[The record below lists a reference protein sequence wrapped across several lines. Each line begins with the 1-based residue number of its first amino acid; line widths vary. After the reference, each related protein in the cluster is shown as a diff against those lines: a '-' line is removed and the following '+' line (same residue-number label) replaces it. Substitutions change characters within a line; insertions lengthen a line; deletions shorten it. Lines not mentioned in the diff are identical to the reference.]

1 MQNSLRI
8 MMNQGIISP
17 FDFHFSNYLMK
28 FASNKQQTLQDKI
41 IGLGILSAL
50 VSNVSF
56 SKQCPCLNLDEF
68 DFETFFSVAEEE
80 VPEESPLRYSPADPD
95 SPEFEENNLQSKKTF
110 RVQNSDDEE
119 TNNEELLKAKEK
131 ILSFF
136 KLQKDICDFAAKI
149 AKSFPE
155 LMCEIKDLKQKASF
169 VPLVW
174 HAPRLYLH
182 RFWEY
187 ENEVVAKCENYVR
200 SEDQITLPLSEI
212 RKISRYFQTANGEE
226 QLRATELALKK
237 KMSIITGG
245 PGTGKTT
252 IASAIL
258 ALHISQKPDIKIS
271 LCAPTGKAQARM
283 AEAIRDEVNGKDTS
297 KPPSIICDDLVKQ
310 KILSIKPSTIH
321 RLLAYSPS
329 QRKYSYDSNNQ
340 LDTDLIIVDEASMIP
355 LSQMVALLR
364 AVPDHAKI
372 IFLGD
377 ADQLASVETGAV
389 FADLCD
395 KKSRLEKNIASLTI
409 SHRFDSE
416 GKINK
421 LKNAVNDGNATLCVE
436 KLKKN
441 FSEDDSQPQDKV
453 DDTVCWQTL
462 SALGIYSE
470 SKKNNESEILKG
482 IESALEP
489 IVKEKW
495 AEYLSEQTPEEAFL
509 KFQKFQILCS
519 HKSTLLG
526 AVSINKIVRK
536 ILRKTE
542 EYSAGL
548 PIMITKNDYSVKLFN
563 GDIGICWRKRNSDG
577 SLQATRVYFPSP
589 EEPNKF
595 IDFAPAMLPEH
606 ECAYAM
612 TVHKAQGSGFDDI
625 LFIVPPLPQ
634 SPLLTREMLYTAIT
648 RTRKRVTIW
657 AEEECLKNAIK
668 NKTQRPS
675 GIKEKMTF
683 SLA

>member
-1 MQNSLRI
+1 
-8 MMNQGIISP
+8 MMNNGVISS
-17 FDFHFSNYLMK
+17 FDFHFSNYLLK
-28 FASNKQQTLQDKI
+28 FVSNKQQTFNDEF
-41 IGLGILSAL
+41 IGLGLFSSL

-68 DFETFFSVAEEE
+68 DFETHFSVVEEE
-80 VPEESPLRYSPADPD
+80 VPEESSLTYSPADPD
-95 SPEFEENNLQSKKTF
+95 SPEFEENNLQSRKPF
-110 RVQNSDDEE
+110 RIQNSDDEE

-136 KLQKDICDFAAKI
+136 KSQKNICDFAARI

-155 LMCEIKDLKQKASF
+155 LICEIKDLKQKASF

-187 ENEVVAKCENYVR
+187 ENEVVAKFARYAKN
-200 SEDQITLPLSEI
+200 EDQITLPLSEI
-212 RKISRYFQTANGEE
+212 CKISRYFQTTNGEE
-226 QLRATELALKK
+226 QIRATELALKK

-283 AEAIRDEVNGKDTS
+283 AEAIRDEVNGRDS
-297 KPPSIICDDLVKQ
+297 AKPPSIICDDLVKQ

-329 QRKYSYDSNNQ
+329 QRKYDSDNQ
-340 LDTDLIIVDEASMIP
+340 LDTDLIIIDEASMIP
-355 LSQMVALLR
+355 LSQMAALLR
-364 AVPDHAKI
+364 AVPEHAKI

-395 KKSRLEKNIASLTI
+395 KESCLEKNIARLKI
-409 SHRFDSE
+409 SYRFPHD
-416 GKINK
+416 GNICK
-421 LKNAVNDGNATLCVE
+421 LKNAVNNGDITLCLDT
-436 KLKKN
+436 LKTWNGKN
-441 FSEDDSQPQDKV
+441 IQGDLFQPICKKDEDDAID
-453 DDTVCWQTL
+453 WQTL
-462 SALGIYSE
+462 SELGLHSA
-470 SKKNNESEILKG
+470 SQKDNESEILKR
-482 IESALEP
+482 IEITLEQ
-489 IVKEKW
+489 IIKEKW
-495 AEYLSEQTPEEAFL
+495 TEYLSAQTLEEAFF
-509 KFQKFQILCS
+509 KFQKFRILCS
-519 HKSTLLG
+519 HKSTLFG
-526 AVSINKIVRK
+526 SASINKIVRK

-542 EYSAGL
+542 EYSNGL
-548 PIMITKNDYSVKLFN
+548 PIMITKNDYNIKLFN
-563 GDIGICWRKRNSDG
+563 GDIGICWKKRNFDG
-577 SLQATRVYFPSP
+577 TINPTRVFFPSP

-625 LFIVPPLPQ
+625 LFIIPPLPQ
-634 SPLLTREMLYTAIT
+634 SPLLTREMLYTGIT
-648 RTRKRVTIW
+648 RTKKGVTIW

-668 NKTQRPS
+668 NKTQRHS
-675 GIKEKMTF
+675 GIKEKMAF
-683 SLA
+683 YMA